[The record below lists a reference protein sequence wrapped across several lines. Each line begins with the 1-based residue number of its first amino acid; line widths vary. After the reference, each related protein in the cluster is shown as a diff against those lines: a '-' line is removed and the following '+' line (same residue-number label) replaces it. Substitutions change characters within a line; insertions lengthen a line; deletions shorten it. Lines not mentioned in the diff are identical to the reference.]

1 MIMISRGPV
10 AAILLLA
17 ALGISAGA
25 RAQDQ
30 SQLPAWRG
38 QWVRVGG
45 GAFDPTKPSGRGQEA
60 PLIPAY
66 QAILEASI
74 ADQATGGQGNDPMG
88 SCTPPGMP
96 RTMIDYDG
104 MEIVVTPDTT
114 YVVLEEPMVQVRRI
128 YTDGRAWP
136 QTPTPSFLG
145 YSIGKWIDTDGNG
158 RFDVLEVETR
168 AIKLPHVYDSSGA
181 PFHQDGEAVVKERIY
196 ADKADPQLLHN
207 EITVLDHA
215 LTAPRA
221 VTRSYRR
228 APRAT
233 WFEMICNLDNHQV
246 RVGKERYYVSG
257 DGYLMPT
264 RKDQQ
269 APGLQGFDQSAN

>member
-17 ALGISAGA
+17 ALGISAGV

-60 PLIPAY
+60 PLTPAY

-114 YVVLEEPMVQVRRI
+114 YVVLEEPMVQVRR
-128 YTDGRAWP
+128 
-136 QTPTPSFLG
+136 
-145 YSIGKWIDTDGNG
+145 
-158 RFDVLEVETR
+158 
-168 AIKLPHVYDSSGA
+168 
-181 PFHQDGEAVVKERIY
+181 
-196 ADKADPQLLHN
+196 
-207 EITVLDHA
+207 
-215 LTAPRA
+215 
-221 VTRSYRR
+221 
-228 APRAT
+228 
-233 WFEMICNLDNHQV
+233 
-246 RVGKERYYVSG
+246 
-257 DGYLMPT
+257 
-264 RKDQQ
+264 
-269 APGLQGFDQSAN
+269 